1 MATVAALRNAGDKAA
16 HLREQG
22 LHRLSDESILK
33 KAAEERAVVITFD
46 LDFGELLAAAGA
58 AMPSVILF
66 RMRDH
71 RPEFVNLRLFQVLA
85 ECREVL
91 HSGAMIIV
99 EDQGYRVRR
108 LPIRPPAD

>member
-1 MATVAALRNAGDKAA
+1 LR
-16 HLREQG
+16 R

-58 AMPSVILF
+58 VMPSVILF

-71 RPEFVNLRLFQVLA
+71 RPDFVNSRLFQVLA
-85 ECREVL
+85 ECREAL
-91 HSGAMIIV
+91 QSGAMIIV
-99 EDQGYRVRR
+99 EDQGFRVRR